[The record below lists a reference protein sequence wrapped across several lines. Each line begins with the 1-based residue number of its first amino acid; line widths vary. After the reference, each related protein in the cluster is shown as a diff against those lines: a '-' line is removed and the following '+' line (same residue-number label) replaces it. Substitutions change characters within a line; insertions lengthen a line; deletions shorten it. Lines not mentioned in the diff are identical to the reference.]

1 MTLKSGATVFEEK
14 PMFCFKNDK
23 NLVNFDPSIKKSK
36 HLHFDWFLLKK
47 VYKVCPKK
55 VERSYISS
63 H

>member
-1 MTLKSGATVFEEK
+1 MILRNGEK
-14 PMFCFKNDK
+14 YEKKNTIFCFKNDK